1 LRPANLLIE
10 ALYVKTSTAF
20 IAFLVGLVGLVTM
33 ISSHRLQH
41 IRPVDTVQLIA
52 SGMCFG
58 IAIAVAARS
67 GKTGS

>member
-1 LRPANLLIE
+1 MRMG
-10 ALYVKTSTAF
+10 TAF
-20 IAFLVGLVGLVTM
+20 IAFLIGLVGLATM

-52 SGMCFG
+52 SGLCFG

-67 GKTGS
+67 GKTGN